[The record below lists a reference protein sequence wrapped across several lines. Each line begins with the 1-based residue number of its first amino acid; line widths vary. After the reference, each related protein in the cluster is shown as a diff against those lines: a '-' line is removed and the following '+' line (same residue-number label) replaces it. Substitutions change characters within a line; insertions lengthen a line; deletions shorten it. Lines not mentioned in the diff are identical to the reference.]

1 MSKFDITQ
9 WCDYVRGLVEPEI
22 SEAMR
27 QDYEQATAKERR
39 AVDALRRLEEVGR
52 HDLGLQIPAHALRGA
67 KAIGSLQRTGE
78 HAGTPSKRLRFL
90 PFEISFD
97 SFLQPAMSGTRK
109 LHSMDRQ
116 LVFEAE
122 TYRVDLRL
130 EQETD
135 QPNTVIVGELLQQ
148 EEKED
153 RPLPRVPVWIKSGE
167 RIVGRAMTGEFG
179 EFQAE
184 GLPASSLTLC
194 LLVDDDVCVEL
205 PIREGTE
212 G

>member
-1 MSKFDITQ
+1 
-9 WCDYVRGLVEPEI
+9 
-22 SEAMR
+22 
-27 QDYEQATAKERR
+27 
-39 AVDALRRLEEVGR
+39 
-52 HDLGLQIPAHALRGA
+52 
-67 KAIGSLQRTGE
+67 
-78 HAGTPSKRLRFL
+78 
-90 PFEISFD
+90 
-97 SFLQPAMSGTRK
+97 
-109 LHSMDRQ
+109 MDRQ

-148 EEKED
+148 DEGED
-153 RPLPRVPVWIKSGE
+153 RPLPQVPVWIKSGD

-179 EFQAE
+179 AFQAE